1 MKPITLRDLFDF
13 ALRNNIS
20 LDAEIL
26 YQRIEDI
33 YFTQHRWDKVV
44 VLKPDM
50 YNLDKDEYL
59 QVFTPIKFSDDGNI
73 YLTAHY

>member
-33 YFTQHRWDKVV
+33 YFYSAP
-44 VLKPDM
+44 L
-50 YNLDKDEYL
+50 
-59 QVFTPIKFSDDGNI
+59 G
-73 YLTAHY
+73 